1 MIVASIF
8 GGLGLFLYGMKI
20 MSESLQNATGD
31 GLKNILWKA
40 TNNRVKGLLTGMGI
54 TSVIQS
60 SSATTVMVVSFVSA
74 GLISL
79 NQSIGIILGANI
91 GTTVTGW
98 IVALI
103 GFNLKISSLALPA
116 IGIGFFLR
124 FLNKEKV
131 RYWGEVLLGFGM
143 LFLGL
148 AIMSDAVRDLRN
160 SEMVMNFMARY
171 SADSFLSTVLVVM
184 VGTAVTMVVQSSS
197 ATMAMTMT
205 LAFNGLIDL
214 TTSCALI
221 LGENIGT
228 TVTAN
233 IASIGSPADAKRAAR
248 VHMMFNVFGVIWVLA
263 VFNPFFIP
271 LVDLIVPGNPE
282 SSNATDRSAAIAS
295 HLAAFHSCFNIF
307 NAMLFLP
314 FTTVL
319 ARLAEKMVKE
329 RQKPGGEEF
338 HLKYISTS
346 ILSTPAINIDQ
357 ARLEIRRMLGMVM
370 NMFAM
375 VIDIFNR
382 PNQKLGDEVERIQ
395 LLEDHVDLLEKEISS
410 FLVRV
415 LQENISEDQSQEI
428 TRMLHR
434 INDLERIGDHCEVML
449 KLLRRKYE
457 MRISFTDDAV
467 KNISE
472 IADKV
477 HEFLALINS
486 NLNSLSPS
494 MLSSA
499 TVIENRIN
507 ELRFEMR
514 RDHVSRLNEGI
525 CDVNSGLIFIDMLT
539 SFEKM
544 GDHAYNIAQGI
555 AGVRSY

>member
-124 FLNKEKV
+124 FLNKENV

-148 AIMSDAVRDLRN
+148 SIMSDAVRDLRD

-171 SADSFLSTVLVVM
+171 SADSFFSTVLVVM

-205 LAFNGLIDL
+205 LAFNGLIDF

-248 VHMMFNVFGVIWVLA
+248 VHMLFNVFGVIWVLA
-263 VFNPFFIP
+263 VFKPYFIP

-319 ARLAEKMVKE
+319 ARIAEKMVKE

-357 ARLEIRRMLGMVM
+357 ARLETRRMLGMVM

-375 VIDIFNR
+375 VMDIFNR
-382 PNQKLGDEVERIQ
+382 PDQKLGDEVERIQ
-395 LLEDHVDLLEKEISS
+395 LLEDHVDLLEKEISA